1 MIVLLIGG
9 DESKQSARKAAL
21 QAAGFRTLL
30 AQNMDDAWRKL
41 DGFDIGAI
49 VIDHALAD
57 HEDAKQFGRRYI
69 TLRLQENT
77 PAEETVLELAN
88 LFCGGPQTLQ

>member
-1 MIVLLIGG
+1 VIVLLIGG

-30 AQNMDDAWRKL
+30 TQNMDDAWRKL

-49 VIDHALAD
+49 VIDHALVD
-57 HEDAKQFGRRYI
+57 HEDANNLGNRYI

-77 PAEETVLELAN
+77 SAEETVLALAN
-88 LFCGGPQTLQ
+88 LFFKGPQTLQ